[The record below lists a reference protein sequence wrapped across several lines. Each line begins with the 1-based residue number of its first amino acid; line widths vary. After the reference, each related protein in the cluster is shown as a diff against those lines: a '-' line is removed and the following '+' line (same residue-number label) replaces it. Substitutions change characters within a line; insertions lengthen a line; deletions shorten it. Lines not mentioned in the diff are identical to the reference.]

1 MRTARANMHKPSK
14 ASAGT
19 TDQPIAEVR
28 ETSQMATSKDDAEK
42 REAMIRIAAYT
53 FYERRGFVSGHELE
67 DWLEA
72 EMEVDRQSAAAPK
85 PTEAKRLPSLS
96 NA

>member
-1 MRTARANMHKPSK
+1 MRTAHTNKPQPSK
-14 ASAGT
+14 ASAGM
-19 TDQPIAEVR
+19 TDQPVAEMHESA
-28 ETSQMATSKDDAEK
+28 ETALSKADAEK

-72 EMEVDRQSAAAPK
+72 EMEIDRQSAAVPK
-85 PTEAKRLPSLS
+85 PTQAK
-96 NA
+96 